1 MSTNGNG
8 NGGIRIPGW
17 LATILVPGMIGLGV
31 WFYDAVDGK
40 AQSAKEASAKVE
52 LRQTAYEAETR
63 AQWAEILR
71 RFDRLEARLDKDET
85 RRGGR

>member
-1 MSTNGNG
+1 MSVNG

-17 LATILVPGMIGLGV
+17 LAAILVPGMIGLGV
-31 WFYDAVDGK
+31 WFYNTVDAK
-40 AQSAKEASAKVE
+40 AQSAKEAAASVHV
-52 LRQTAYEAETR
+52 RQAAYEAETR

-71 RFDRLEARLDKDET
+71 RFDRLEARLDNESP